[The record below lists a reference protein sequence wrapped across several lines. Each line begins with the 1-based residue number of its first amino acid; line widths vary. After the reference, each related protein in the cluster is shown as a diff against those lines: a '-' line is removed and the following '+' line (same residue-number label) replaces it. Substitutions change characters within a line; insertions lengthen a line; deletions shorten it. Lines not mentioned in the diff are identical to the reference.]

1 MMKGPHAVEA
11 LFNHF
16 AEIDPREIEPA
27 AGGADAARPQHL
39 LDGSQ
44 QAIAILNHDAIKLL
58 AFVVI
63 HGARLQ
69 RFQVETDG
77 GDGGFQLVRD
87 GVDEGIVLRVAANL
101 AYQKNRVEHHAADD
115 GGHEQRAQHE
125 QNAVPPVQQNPADV
139 QQDNDK
145 DKAHA

>member
-44 QAIAILNHDAIKLL
+44 QSLAILYHYAIELL
-58 AFVVI
+58 ALVFV
-63 HGARLQ
+63 HRSRLQ
-69 RFQVETDG
+69 RFQIETDG

-101 AYQKNRVEHHAADD
+101 
-115 GGHEQRAQHE
+115 
-125 QNAVPPVQQNPADV
+125 
-139 QQDNDK
+139 
-145 DKAHA
+145 